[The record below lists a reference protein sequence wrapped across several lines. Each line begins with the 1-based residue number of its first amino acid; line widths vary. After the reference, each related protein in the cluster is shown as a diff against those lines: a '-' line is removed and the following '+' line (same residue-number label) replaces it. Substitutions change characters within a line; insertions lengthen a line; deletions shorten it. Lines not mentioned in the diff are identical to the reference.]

1 MYVFHGDLEA
11 IEAAG
16 LRDLDLLAKPLHLA
30 ANTCKVSPR
39 NNDRGPGAGG
49 AFWLQ
54 HSTFRGRFK
63 VCSPMYFFAV
73 L

>member
-39 NNDRGPGAGG
+39 NNDRGPGGG
-49 AFWLQ
+49 RCILAAALNLSW
-54 HSTFRGRFK
+54 S
-63 VCSPMYFFAV
+63 V
-73 L
+73 